1 MSTITRDDRLGIYN
15 AISSTDFF
23 ENLCSQGM
31 LISFLNSIWELRAL
45 PSTDSRFVDLM
56 GDIQQHMINN
66 NDWTFEILFGKG
78 ARVRPSTAGGS
89 RPAIFFSI

>member
-56 GDIQQHMINN
+56 GDILDANIHPALI
-66 NDWTFEILFGKG
+66 
-78 ARVRPSTAGGS
+78 S
-89 RPAIFFSI
+89 RYKA